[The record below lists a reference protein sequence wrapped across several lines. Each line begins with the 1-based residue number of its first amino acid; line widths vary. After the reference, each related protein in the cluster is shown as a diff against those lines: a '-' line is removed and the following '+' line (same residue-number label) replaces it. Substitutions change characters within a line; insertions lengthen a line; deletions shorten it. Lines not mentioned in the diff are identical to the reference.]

1 MFNPEGETMEVTKPK
16 IPEIVDIKDTDPDR
30 KELYGKAG
38 EVFTE
43 ERRKALSEAAAAAD
57 LANPGKVFIPGVQA
71 GAPPEAPPEPEK
83 KPEIEVAE
91 EDKRAFV
98 RSLLADR
105 SFEKPYLLFG
115 GQVEVVL
122 VDRTTVETDKL
133 FDWLD
138 KIEDESAWSQEADRM
153 CLASTL
159 REIKRPDGRNSYTPT
174 DDWMTRLEELRKLP
188 RPLYEALIETSRNFE
203 ALVNR
208 MVEKA
213 RDPDFWPA
221 GGNAS
226 QSRRTAGTR

>member
-1 MFNPEGETMEVTKPK
+1 MAEAQKPK
-16 IPEIVDIKDTDPDR
+16 IPEVVDLKDADPER
-30 KELYGKAG
+30 KELYGKAA

-43 ERRKALSEAAAAAD
+43 ERRKALSEAA
-57 LANPGKVFIPGVQA
+57 PGAKQPDPGEVFFPGIQA
-71 GAPPEAPPEPEK
+71 GAPPEAPAVPEK

-105 SFEKPYLLFG
+105 SFEKCYLLFG

-122 VDRTTVETDKL
+122 VDRTTVETDRL

-138 KIEDESAWSQEADRM
+138 KIEDESAWSLEADRM

-159 REIKRPDGRNSYTPT
+159 REIKRPDGRTGFLPT

-203 ALVNR
+203 ALVNQ
-208 MVEKA
+208 MVLKA

-221 GGNAS
+221 GGNALP
-226 QSRRTAGTR
+226 SRRTAGTR

>member
-1 MFNPEGETMEVTKPK
+1 MAEVMKPK
-16 IPEIVDIKDTDPDR
+16 IPEVVDLKDADPDR
-30 KELYGKAG
+30 KELYGKVA

-43 ERRKALSEAAAAAD
+43 ERRKALSEAAVGAAR
-57 LANPGKVFIPGVQA
+57 PGPGEVFVPGAQA
-71 GAPPEAPPEPEK
+71 GAPPEEEPVATK

-105 SFEKPYLLFG
+105 SFEKSYVLFG
-115 GQVEVVL
+115 GPVGVTL
-122 VDRTTVETDKL
+122 VDRTTAETDKL

-138 KIEDESAWSQEADRM
+138 KVEDESAWSLEADRM
-153 CLASTL
+153 CLASTI
-159 REIKRPDGRNSYTPT
+159 REIKRPDGRNSFPPT
-174 DDWMTRLEELRKLP
+174 DDWKARLEELRKLP

-203 ALVNR
+203 ALVNK

-221 GGNAS
+221 GGS
-226 QSRRTAGTR
+226 TSPSRRTAGTH

>member
-1 MFNPEGETMEVTKPK
+1 MADVQKPK
-16 IPEIVDIKDTDPDR
+16 IPEIVDIKDADPDR

-43 ERRKALSEAAAAAD
+43 ERRKALSSASSGTEVPA
-57 LANPGKVFIPGVQA
+57 PGEVFVPGGQA
-71 GAPPEAPPEPEK
+71 GVPPESPPVVEK
-83 KPEIEVAE
+83 KAEIEIAE

-133 FDWLD
+133 FDQLD
-138 KIEDESAWSQEADRM
+138 KIEDESVWSLEADRM

-159 REIKRPDGRNSYTPT
+159 REIKRPDGRSSFPPT
-174 DDWMTRLEELRKLP
+174 DDWHGRWGELRKLP

-203 ALVNR
+203 ALVNQ
-208 MVEKA
+208 MVLKA

-221 GGNAS
+221 GGSAS
-226 QSRRTAGTR
+226 QSRRTAGAR